1 MSMRLP
7 TLLTAAVLT
16 AAPLGVALTAL
27 PAAAATCT
35 SPVAKAQI
43 APRTV
48 VLDTAGTAHF
58 DILVAVRA
66 NGCTVSA
73 VDATVTSPTKHT
85 TNLSLAAV
93 GTVGDV
99 TTYTGG
105 VDLTAAGLD
114 NADTGT
120 WRVRT
125 ATHWASDAVADPAGD
140 EPGDDDEVGD
150 DSGDNSGDDSGSE
163 PGDDSGTEPGDGS
176 GTEPGDGSGHQATTA
191 GADSE
196 DEPGETEADEPVIA
210 SAKVAVLAAAD
221 LTADATSSQ
230 LKKGR
235 ITKGKA
241 LTVKGT
247 LLRADWDAASHT
259 GYAKQKVELQFR
271 TAKGG
276 FKKVKEL
283 KTGRGGSF
291 AESVKASKD
300 GCYRVVFAGSKTTAP
315 APSKAECID
324 VR

>member
-1 MSMRLP
+1 MPMRLT

-16 AAPLGVALTAL
+16 AAPLGVAVTAL

-35 SPVAKAQI
+35 SPTAKAQI
-43 APRTV
+43 GPRTV
-48 VLDTAGTAHF
+48 VVDTTGTAGF

-73 VDATVTSPTKHT
+73 VDAIVTSPTKGT
-85 TNLSLAAV
+85 ADLTLTAL

-99 TTYTGG
+99 TTYAGG
-105 VDLTAAGLD
+105 LDLTAAELD
-114 NADTGT
+114 NADAGT

-125 ATHWASDAVADPAGD
+125 ATHWAADAAAAADDPAED
-140 EPGDDDEVGD
+140 EPGDDDGANDDDGAGD
-150 DSGDNSGDDSGSE
+150 DD
-163 PGDDSGTEPGDGS
+163 GDDSGTEPGHGS
-176 GTEPGDGSGHQATTA
+176 DHQAITAGDGSG
-191 GADSE
+191 
-196 DEPGETEADEPVIA
+196 DEPGETDAHEPVIA
-210 SAKVAVLAAAD
+210 SGKVAVLAAAD

-230 LKKGR
+230 LKKGKIR
-235 ITKGKA
+235 KGKS
-241 LTVKGT
+241 LTVKGA
-247 LLRADWDAASHT
+247 LAHADWDAGSHT

-271 TAKGG
+271 TPKGG

-291 AESVKASKD
+291 AETVKASKD
-300 GCYRVVFAGSKTTAP
+300 GCYRVVFTGSKTTAP

>member
-16 AAPLGVALTAL
+16 AAPLGVAVTAL

-73 VDATVTSPTKHT
+73 VDATVTSPTKDT
-85 TNLSLAAV
+85 TNVSLAAL

-105 VDLTAAGLD
+105 LDLTAAGLD
-114 NADTGT
+114 NADAGT

-150 DSGDNSGDDSGSE
+150 DSGDDSGSE
-163 PGDDSGTEPGDGS
+163 PGDDSGA
-176 GTEPGDGSGHQATTA
+176 EPGDGSGHQATTA
-191 GADSE
+191 SADSE

-271 TAKGG
+271 TPKGG